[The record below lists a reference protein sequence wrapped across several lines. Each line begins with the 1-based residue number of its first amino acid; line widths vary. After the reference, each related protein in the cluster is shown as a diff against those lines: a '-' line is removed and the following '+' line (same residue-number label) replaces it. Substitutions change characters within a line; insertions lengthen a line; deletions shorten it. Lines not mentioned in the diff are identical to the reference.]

1 MTQIHSQTPA
11 ITSAQL
17 AVEVQRTQAPTQ
29 AAPAERIAPTA
40 ASLNT
45 GEKLT
50 HTVRKGDTLWDIA
63 GVKLGDSRKWPV
75 LFALNKD
82 QIKNPDRIY
91 PGQVLTL
98 PGQTPVAPTVPQ
110 PTLPNP
116 VEGPPAPPP
125 APPAPVAEPILP
137 TPAEPPAPPPV
148 QEEPAPVVAPEPP
161 ATPPATT
168 PIYLRPPHELP
179 DPAPEPMVP
188 SEPVSQE
195 PVAPAQPEEPTQP
208 APIQEQPQPQPGL
221 VTGPTKPETQS
232 SGVGKAALVGG
243 VIGTAGTAGALI
255 AITSKLAPPLSNLG
269 GYATAQVVA
278 KSVNGVVGKVGLK
291 VPTGPALTKIV
302 SKVGGPKVAG
312 AVTAVAVGAV
322 VAGVAAGG
330 YYLYNKATNKGEKP
344 AEQPTQPTATQ
355 APPAQAPQ
363 ATGSAAPSVDLKL
376 DIAPVATGEAPP
388 AGVQPGPQSAGG
400 QLQQLEATL
409 QQKNWFGLG
418 GVSQPEQVSKL
429 AEEVW
434 VNGSAAD
441 RAKLGATL
449 VNSGQ
454 SAEMARILANQ
465 GVSDEEVVQVMSA
478 SSFPVSTFMNAID
491 DQKSTLI
498 LTSLANRAVAGDN
511 KAAQLID
518 QTVTA
523 YDRTFDREEPMK
535 RLKNQLGVSGT
546 WNALPDALRGRIDQL
561 LK

>member
-1 MTQIHSQTPA
+1 
-11 ITSAQL
+11 
-17 AVEVQRTQAPTQ
+17 
-29 AAPAERIAPTA
+29 
-40 ASLNT
+40 
-45 GEKLT
+45 
-50 HTVRKGDTLWDIA
+50 
-63 GVKLGDSRKWPV
+63 
-75 LFALNKD
+75 
-82 QIKNPDRIY
+82 
-91 PGQVLTL
+91 
-98 PGQTPVAPTVPQ
+98 
-110 PTLPNP
+110 
-116 VEGPPAPPP
+116 
-125 APPAPVAEPILP
+125 
-137 TPAEPPAPPPV
+137 
-148 QEEPAPVVAPEPP
+148 
-161 ATPPATT
+161 
-168 PIYLRPPHELP
+168 
-179 DPAPEPMVP
+179 
-188 SEPVSQE
+188 
-195 PVAPAQPEEPTQP
+195 
-208 APIQEQPQPQPGL
+208 
-221 VTGPTKPETQS
+221 
-232 SGVGKAALVGG
+232 